1 MKQSLLL
8 LWTVFFLSS
17 CVATSHMVEIND
29 PYKDIKGIKLKQNLI
44 GISAEKNAS
53 INGNRYYSF
62 SFAYS
67 LEIKKNELASL
78 TLGIQTQTP
87 IRADELDSMIFLD
100 LDNEKIKLVS
110 SDSSLKK
117 IGKSPN
123 TTSST
128 TIATDDKKDEQ
139 IVTTTTENGSY
150 QLMTHQY
157 IIPENLWISIAN
169 TKKINYR
176 LYIGKE
182 GIDVKLN
189 LAQTTK
195 LKEFLNN
202 SMHLRNTNLPPTEEG
217 LKKL

>member
-8 LWTVFFLSS
+8 LWTVFSLSS

-29 PYKDIKGIKLKQNLI
+29 PYKDIKSIKLKQNLI
-44 GISAEKNAS
+44 GISAEKNTS
-53 INGNRYYSF
+53 ISGDRYYSF
-62 SFAYS
+62 SFDYF

-87 IRADELDSMIFLD
+87 IRIDELDSVIFIN

-110 SDSSLKK
+110 SDNSLKK

-150 QLMTHQY
+150 QLMFHQY
-157 IIPENLWISIAN
+157 IIPENLWVSIAN
-169 TKKINYR
+169 TEKINYR

-189 LAQTTK
+189 FAQTTK

-202 SMHLRNTNLPPTEEG
+202 SMHLRNANLPPTPEG

>member
-1 MKQSLLL
+1 MKQSILL
-8 LWTVFFLSS
+8 LWAVFFLSS
-17 CVATSHMVEIND
+17 CVSRSHMVEIND
-29 PYKDIKGIKLKQNLI
+29 PYKDIKGIKLMQNLI

-53 INGNRYYSF
+53 INGSKYYSL
-62 SFAYS
+62 SFGYV
-67 LEIKKNELASL
+67 LEIKKNKLASL

-87 IRADELDSMIFLD
+87 IRADELDSVIFIN

-117 IGKSPN
+117 IGKRPN
-123 TTSST
+123 TTSSVS
-128 TIATDDKKDEQ
+128 IATDDKKDEQ
-139 IVTTTTENGSY
+139 IVTTTTENGNY
-150 QLMTHQY
+150 QLMFHQY
-157 IIPENLWISIAN
+157 IIPENLWVSIAN
-169 TKKINYR
+169 TEKIQYR

-189 LAQTTK
+189 LAQTVK

-202 SMHLRNTNLPPTEEG
+202 SMHLRNANLPPTPEG

>member
-1 MKQSLLL
+1 MKQSILL
-8 LWTVFFLSS
+8 LWAVFFLSS
-17 CVATSHMVEIND
+17 CVSKSHMVEIND
-29 PYKDIKGIKLKQNLI
+29 PYKEIKGIKLMQNLI
-44 GISAEKNAS
+44 GKSAEKNAS
-53 INGNRYYSF
+53 ISGNGYYSVSF
-62 SFAYS
+62 SYV
-67 LEIKKNELASL
+67 LESKKNELASL

-87 IRADELDSMIFLD
+87 IRADELDSVIFIN

-117 IGKSPN
+117 IGKNPN
-123 TTSST
+123 TTSSVSV
-128 TIATDDKKDEQ
+128 ATDDKKNEQ
-139 IVTTTTENGSY
+139 IVTTTTENGNY
-150 QLMTHQY
+150 QLMFHQY

-169 TKKINYR
+169 TEKIQYR

-189 LAQTTK
+189 FAQTAK

-202 SMHLRNTNLPPTEEG
+202 SMHLSNANLPPTPEG